1 MASGE
6 NGPLDG
12 DDPLGKNKQG
22 TRLDFFCVFAC
33 WQCVISSF
41 LFSNSY
47 LFWSLYFFPYN
58 KMIVFVDGDRHRN
71 GYVTP
76 IC

>member
-22 TRLDFFCVFAC
+22 TRLDFFVCSPVGSVLFHHFC
-33 WQCVISSF
+33 FLIRICFEVYIS
-41 LFSNSY
+41 
-47 LFWSLYFFPYN
+47 FPTI
-58 KMIVFVDGDRHRN
+58 K
-71 GYVTP
+71 
-76 IC
+76 

>member
-22 TRLDFFCVFAC
+22 TRLDTFCVKSRFTP
-33 WQCVISSF
+33 VGGVMSSV
-41 LFSNSY
+41 L
-47 LFWSLYFFPYN
+47 L
-58 KMIVFVDGDRHRN
+58 
-71 GYVTP
+71 P
-76 IC
+76 IPTCFEV

>member
-22 TRLDFFCVFAC
+22 TRLDFLCVCSPVGSVVCHHFC
-33 WQCVISSF
+33 F
-41 LFSNSY
+41 L
-47 LFWSLYFFPYN
+47 
-58 KMIVFVDGDRHRN
+58 IR
-71 GYVTP
+71 
-76 IC
+76 ICFEV

>member
-22 TRLDFFCVFAC
+22 TRLECCV
-33 WQCVISSF
+33 CVCVCVPVGGVMS
-41 LFSNSY
+41 
-47 LFWSLYFFPYN
+47 
-58 KMIVFVDGDRHRN
+58 
-71 GYVTP
+71 
-76 IC
+76 

>member
-22 TRLDFFCVFAC
+22 TRLDFCVFAC
-33 WQCVISSF
+33 WQCVMSSF
-41 LFSNSY
+41 LFFNSY
-47 LFWSLYFFPYN
+47 LF
-58 KMIVFVDGDRHRN
+58 
-71 GYVTP
+71 
-76 IC
+76 

>member
-1 MASGE
+1 MFCCKKRIETMASGE

-22 TRLDFFCVFAC
+22 TRLDTFLWGSVM
-33 WQCVISSF
+33 SSV

-47 LFWSLYFFPYN
+47 LFCFGVLIPFSAIECESCVDF
-58 KMIVFVDGDRHRN
+58 IVL
-71 GYVTP
+71 
-76 IC
+76 